1 MASST
6 RFDTSVKQHP
16 PPTSSASQ
24 HAPHP
29 QNAYAAPRQAPA
41 TATAPGARA
50 PAAKTQFARASPV
63 KQHTL
68 SSEGVAVRPELPT
81 PAPRALDP
89 YAALTQQQL
98 RAEQQNAY
106 ASQLFQSSS
115 DECAQEQQ
123 DEFGAGSDAYALE
136 EEGGDS
142 DFEPA
147 DQAAYN

>member
-1 MASST
+1 M
-6 RFDTSVKQHP
+6 
-16 PPTSSASQ
+16 
-24 HAPHP
+24 
-29 QNAYAAPRQAPA
+29 
-41 TATAPGARA
+41 
-50 PAAKTQFARASPV
+50 KTQFAEV
-63 KQHTL
+63 KHTN

-81 PAPRALDP
+81 PATSRVLNPF
-89 YAALTQQQL
+89 AAFTQQQL

-115 DECAQEQQ
+115 EECAEEQ
-123 DEFGAGSDAYALE
+123 DEFGGSDAYALE